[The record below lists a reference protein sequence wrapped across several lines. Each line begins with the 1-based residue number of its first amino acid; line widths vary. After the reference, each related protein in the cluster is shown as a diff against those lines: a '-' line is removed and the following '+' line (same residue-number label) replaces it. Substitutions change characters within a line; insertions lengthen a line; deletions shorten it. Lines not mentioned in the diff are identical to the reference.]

1 MVIRLGA
8 GRISW
13 GEGFLD
19 PSDMERGCLDKE
31 QNHFLFSSD
40 QIVIIFTNLEI
51 HINIIIIIDN
61 IDL

>member
-31 QNHFLFSSD
+31 QNHFLFAYD
-40 QIVIIFTNLEI
+40 QNRDHFHQFRNS
-51 HINIIIIIDN
+51 HQHYHHH
-61 IDL
+61 

>member
-8 GRISW
+8 GHISW

-40 QIVIIFTNLEI
+40 QNRDHF
-51 HINIIIIIDN
+51 H
-61 IDL
+61 

>member
-19 PSDMERGCLDKE
+19 PSDMERGCLDGQRAKSF
-31 QNHFLFSSD
+31 FLFAK
-40 QIVIIFTNLEI
+40 LEV
-51 HINIIIIIDN
+51 
-61 IDL
+61 